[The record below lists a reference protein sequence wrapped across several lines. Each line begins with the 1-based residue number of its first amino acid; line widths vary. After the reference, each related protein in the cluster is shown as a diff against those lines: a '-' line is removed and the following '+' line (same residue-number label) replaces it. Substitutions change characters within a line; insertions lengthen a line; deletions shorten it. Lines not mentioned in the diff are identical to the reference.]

1 VDIAHAPQHWP
12 EHAAM
17 FFVITPL
24 ALGWIAGTA
33 LQLQQAVLWPC
44 EMYWGLGAAALLL
57 MYAVARVDAWQFA
70 FKRLDAFPFFRSA
83 SAFFSRVSAGA
94 VWHSVVWCVLSCT
107 LAFALA
113 GARASHYVKTVLNP
127 ALEGRTLQVVGIVA
141 NLPQRTDDSARF
153 RFEVESARE
162 SDGTW
167 VQLPSQLLLG
177 WYGNRLNGYGGQVGL
192 SGNADKVQPPPADLR
207 PGDRWQLAVR
217 LKAPHGHIN
226 PHGFDYELW
235 LWEQGL
241 QATGYVRNGA
251 KDAAPQWLGSTW
263 AHPVERLRQRVR
275 SAIEAR
281 VVDRAMAGIV
291 AALLVGDQAAIERA
305 DWDVFRATGVA
316 HLMAISGLHITGLA
330 WLAALCVGWLWRRC
344 DVWSPRKPWSL
355 WLPAP
360 IAASACAAM
369 VALAYAVFTG
379 WGVPAQRTVWML
391 GVVTLLR
398 VYGLRWPLTQV
409 WLSVCAV
416 VLAVDPW
423 ALMQAG
429 FWLSFVAVGVLFA
442 SGSHAPVE
450 TAAHSDAL
458 NVFDVS
464 TEQSRQP
471 NRRGRLLANAWASAQ
486 RMWREQ
492 CLMSVCLAP
501 LTLLLFHQV
510 SVVGLFAN
518 LLAVPWVTLVVTPLC
533 MLGLV
538 LPFAWSVAAEALQWL
553 VWLLKACAGV
563 LWAQWSAPAAP
574 LWAGAAALVGMG
586 VWAMRVPMWLRWFGV
601 ALVLPVL
608 SWQTLRPAHGTFE
621 LVAADM
627 GQGHAV
633 LVRTAT
639 HSLLYDT
646 GPRYSSETDAG
657 QRVLVPLL
665 RAWGE
670 RLDRIVISHQDSDHS
685 GGAPAVMA
693 MQPQADV
700 LTSIAPE
707 HPLQQLAVM
716 QRCERG
722 QSWVWDG
729 VRFDVLHPS
738 ASDYERKLKPNAL
751 SCVLRVTASRAVV
764 AETGAAL
771 DHASAKAPPSTQ
783 TTQTTQT
790 TQVAALL
797 AGDIEAA
804 QEQDLLQSGQALEA
818 DWLLVPHHGSATSS
832 TQDFL
837 EAVNLSVAIVQAGYR
852 NRFGHPRPDVLR
864 RYSDLGV
871 LVVQTPRCGASTWRS
886 EQPKLVQCE
895 RNQRQRYW
903 QHVF

>member
-1 VDIAHAPQHWP
+1 
-12 EHAAM
+12 M
-17 FFVITPL
+17 FSVITPW

-33 LQLQQAVLWPC
+33 LQLQQPQLWAA
-44 EMYWGLGAAALLL
+44 EVYWALAAA
-57 MYAVARVDAWQFA
+57 A
-70 FKRLDAFPFFRSA
+70 
-83 SAFFSRVSAGA
+83 VSAA
-94 VWHSVVWCVLSCT
+94 SWHVRRLRHADWQTAAWFVLSCAI
-107 LAFALA
+107 AFALA
-113 GARASHYVKTVLNP
+113 GVRASHYLQTALNP

-141 NLPQRTDDSARF
+141 NLPQRTEDSARF

-162 SDGTW
+162 SDGTQ
-167 VQLPSQLLLG
+167 VQLPPKLLLG
-177 WYGNRLNGYGGQVGL
+177 WYGHRRNANVGHSGIDDKL
-192 SGNADKVQPPPADLR
+192 SPPPADLR

-235 LWEQGL
+235 LWDQGL

-251 KDAAPQWLGSTW
+251 KDALPQWLGQTW
-263 AHPVERLRQRVR
+263 AYPVERLRQRVR
-275 SAIEAR
+275 SAIDAQ
-281 VVDRAMAGIV
+281 VSDRAVAGV
-291 AALLVGDQAAIERA
+291 VTALLVGDQAAIERA

-330 WLAALCVGWLWRRC
+330 WLAAMCVGWLWRRS

-360 IAASACAAM
+360 MAASACAAL

-398 VYGLRWPLTQV
+398 FYGLRWPLMQV
-409 WLSVCAV
+409 WLTVCAV
-416 VLAVDPW
+416 VLALDPW

-442 SGSHAPVE
+442 SGVQEPASSPW
-450 TAAHSDAL
+450 AA
-458 NVFDVS
+458 V
-464 TEQSRQP
+464 
-471 NRRGRLLANAWASAQ
+471 RR
-486 RMWREQ
+486 MCREQ
-492 CLMSVCLAP
+492 WLMSVCLAP
-501 LTLLLFHQV
+501 LSLLLFHQV

-533 MLGLV
+533 MLGLL
-538 LPFAWSVAAEALQWL
+538 LPLAWNLAAEALQVL
-553 VWLLKACAGV
+553 VWLLKAGAG
-563 LWAQWSAPAAP
+563 LSWAQWSAPAAP

-586 VWAMRVPMWLRWFGV
+586 VWAMRVPMWLRLFGV
-601 ALVLPVL
+601 ALVLPML
-608 SWQTLRPAHGTFE
+608 SWQTPRPAHGTFE

-633 LVRTAT
+633 LLRTAT

-646 GPRYSSETDAG
+646 GPRYSAETDAG

-700 LTSIAPE
+700 LTSMPAE
-707 HPLQQLAVM
+707 HPLQQLGSM

-722 QSWVWDG
+722 QSWLWDG
-729 VRFDVLHPS
+729 VRLEVLHPS
-738 ASDYERKLKPNAL
+738 AADYERKVKPNAL
-751 SCVLRVTASRAVV
+751 SCVLRIS
-764 AETGAAL
+764 AAN
-771 DHASAKAPPSTQ
+771 ASAM
-783 TTQTTQT
+783 
-790 TQVAALL
+790 L

-804 QEQDLLQSGQALEA
+804 QEQSLVQSGQTLKA

-832 TQDFL
+832 TQAFL
-837 EAVNLSVAIVQAGYR
+837 EAVDPSVAVVQAGYR

-864 RYSDLGV
+864 RYNDLGV
-871 LVVQTPRCGASTWRS
+871 LVVQMPRCGASTWRS
-886 EQPKLVQCE
+886 DQPKLVQCE
-895 RNQRQRYW
+895 RNQRLGYW

>member
-1 VDIAHAPQHWP
+1 
-12 EHAAM
+12 M
-17 FFVITPL
+17 FSVITPL
-24 ALGWIAGTA
+24 ALGWISGTA
-33 LQLQQAVLWPC
+33 LQLQQAQLWAG
-44 EMYWGLGAAALLL
+44 EVYWGLGAAGL
-57 MYAVARVDAWQFA
+57 MSAYTATRVDVWRSVFTLPETLPIVRHVFVGPRRVLTGAWFNA
-70 FKRLDAFPFFRSA
+70 
-83 SAFFSRVSAGA
+83 A
-94 VWHSVVWCVLSCT
+94 VWFALAGM
-107 LAFALA
+107 LAFAQA
-113 GARASHYVKTVLNP
+113 GARASHYSQTALNP

-141 NLPQRTDDSARF
+141 NLPQRMEDSARF
-153 RFEVESARE
+153 RFEVESARDT
-162 SDGTW
+162 DGAL
-167 VQLPSQLLLG
+167 VQLPPQLLLG
-177 WYGNRLNGYGGQVGL
+177 WYGNRLNG
-192 SGNADKVQPPPADLR
+192 SDDNVQPLPADLR

-251 KDAAPQWLGSTW
+251 KDAPPQWLGSTW
-263 AHPVERLRQRVR
+263 AHPVERLRQRLR
-275 SAIEAR
+275 SAVDAR
-281 VVDRAMAGIV
+281 VADRAAAGIV

-305 DWDVFRATGVA
+305 DWDVFRVTGVA

-330 WLAALCVGWLWRRC
+330 WLAALCVGWLWRRS

-360 IAASACAAM
+360 IAASASAAM

-391 GVVTLLR
+391 AAVTLLR
-398 VYGLRWPLTQV
+398 VYGLRWPWVQV

-416 VLAVDPW
+416 VLALDPW

-442 SGSHAPVE
+442 SGSHAP
-450 TAAHSDAL
+450 
-458 NVFDVS
+458 
-464 TEQSRQP
+464 
-471 NRRGRLLANAWASAQ
+471 ANTLWATAQ

-492 CLMSVCLAP
+492 WLMSVCLAP

-533 MLGLV
+533 LLGLV
-538 LPFAWSVAAEALQWL
+538 LPLAWSVAAEALQCL
-553 VWLLKACAGV
+553 VWLLKACAGMS
-563 LWAQWSAPAAP
+563 WAQWFAPAAP

-586 VWAMRVPMWLRWFGV
+586 LWAMRVPMWLRWFGV

-608 SWQTLRPAHGTFE
+608 SWQTPRPAHGMFE

-646 GPRYSSETDAG
+646 GPRYSAETDAG

-693 MQPQADV
+693 MQPQAQV
-700 LTSIAPE
+700 LTSIAVE
-707 HPLQQLAVM
+707 HPLQQLGAM

-722 QSWVWDG
+722 QSWTWDG
-729 VRFDVLHPS
+729 VRFEVLHPS
-738 ASDYERKLKPNAL
+738 AADYTRKLKPNAL
-751 SCVLRVTASRAVV
+751 SCVLRVTASHTVV
-764 AETGAAL
+764 AQTHAAF
-771 DHASAKAPPSTQ
+771 DHAPAKALPPTQ
-783 TTQTTQT
+783 TM
-790 TQVAALL
+790 QVAALL

-804 QEQDLLQSGQALEA
+804 QEQVLLQSGQALQS

-832 TQDFL
+832 TQAFL
-837 EAVNLSVAIVQAGYR
+837 DAVQPSVAIVQAGYR
-852 NRFGHPRPDVLR
+852 NRFGHPRLDVLK
-864 RYSDLGV
+864 RYSDLRV
-871 LVVQTPRCGASTWRS
+871 LVVQTPRCGASTWLS
-886 EQPKLVQCE
+886 EQPNLVQCE

>member
-1 VDIAHAPQHWP
+1 VLLCWA

-17 FFVITPL
+17 FSVITPL

-33 LQLQQAVLWPC
+33 LQLQQTQLWMGA
-44 EMYWGLGAAALLL
+44 MYGEVSVAGLLL
-57 MYAVARVDAWQFA
+57 ACTVSRMDAWRSVFT
-70 FKRLDAFPFFRSA
+70 RLETLPIVRHVFVGAT
-83 SAFFSRVSAGA
+83 RVSAG
-94 VWHSVVWCVLSCT
+94 VWMQACVWFTLAGV
-107 LAFALA
+107 LAFAQV
-113 GARASHYVKTVLNP
+113 GARASHYAQSALNP

-141 NLPQRTDDSARF
+141 NLPQRMEDSARF
-153 RFEVESARE
+153 RFEVESARD
-162 SDGTW
+162 SDGTR
-167 VQLPSQLLLG
+167 VQLPPQLLLG
-177 WYGNRLNGYGGQVGL
+177 WYGNRLNG
-192 SGNADKVQPPPADLR
+192 SDDKVQALPADLR

-251 KDAAPQWLGSTW
+251 KDAPLQWLGQTW

-275 SAIEAR
+275 SAIDAR
-281 VVDRAMAGIV
+281 VADRAMAGIV

-330 WLAALCVGWLWRRC
+330 WLAALCVGWLWRRS
-344 DVWSPRKPWSL
+344 DAWSPRNPWSL

-360 IAASACAAM
+360 IAASACAAW

-398 VYGLRWPLTQV
+398 VYGLRWPLMQV
-409 WLSVCAV
+409 WLTVCAV
-416 VLAVDPW
+416 VLALDPW

-450 TAAHSDAL
+450 TVARSDAL
-458 NVFDVS
+458 NGFDA
-464 TEQSRQP
+464 TAEQGHQP
-471 NRRGRLLANAWASAQ
+471 KRRGRLAASAWASVQ

-492 CLMSVCLAP
+492 WLMSVCLAP

-538 LPFAWSVAAEALQWL
+538 LPFAWSVAAEALQGL
-553 VWLLKACAGV
+553 VWVLQVCAGV
-563 LWAQWSAPAAP
+563 SWAQWSAPAAP
-574 LWAGAAALVGMG
+574 LWAGAVALVGMG
-586 VWAMRVPMWLRWFGV
+586 TWAMRVPMWLRCFGV
-601 ALVLPVL
+601 ALMLPVL
-608 SWQTLRPAHGTFE
+608 SWQTPRPAHGTFE

-646 GPRYSSETDAG
+646 GPRYSGETDAG

-693 MQPQADV
+693 MQPQAEV
-700 LTSIAPE
+700 LTSIAAE
-707 HPLQQLAVM
+707 HPLRQLGNM

-722 QSWVWDG
+722 QSWTWDG
-729 VRFDVLHPS
+729 VWFEVLHPS
-738 ASDYERKLKPNAL
+738 AADYERKLKPNAL
-751 SCVLRVTASRAVV
+751 SCVLRVSAAPWQTTRS
-764 AETGAAL
+764 GDAAL
-771 DHASAKAPPSTQ
+771 HTTHALQDKDRTVS
-783 TTQTTQT
+783 
-790 TQVAALL
+790 ALL

-804 QEQDLLQSGQALEA
+804 QEQDLLQSSQALQA

-832 TQDFL
+832 TPAFL
-837 EAVNLSVAIVQAGYR
+837 EAVDPSVAIVQAGYR

-864 RYSDLGV
+864 RYNDLGV

>member
-1 VDIAHAPQHWP
+1 
-12 EHAAM
+12 M
-17 FFVITPL
+17 FSVITPL

-33 LQLQQAVLWPC
+33 LQLQQAQLWAG
-44 EMYWGLGAAALLL
+44 EVYWGLAAAAL
-57 MYAVARVDAWQFA
+57 MSVYIATRIDVSRFAWV
-70 FKRLDAFPFFRSA
+70 RSH
-83 SAFFSRVSAGA
+83 SAFFSRALTGA
-94 VWHSVVWCVLSCT
+94 RVQAAVGLALAAVLSAV
-107 LAFALA
+107 LAFSLA
-113 GARASHYVKTVLNP
+113 GTRASHYAQSTLNP
-127 ALEGRTLQVVGIVA
+127 SLEGRTLQVVGIVA
-141 NLPQRTDDSARF
+141 NLPQRTEDSARF
-153 RFEVESARE
+153 RFEVESVRE
-162 SDGTW
+162 SDGTL
-167 VQLPSQLLLG
+167 VQLPPQLLLG
-177 WYGNRLNGYGGQVGL
+177 WYGNRL
-192 SGNADKVQPPPADLR
+192 SGSDDKVQAPPADLR

-251 KDAAPQWLGSTW
+251 KDAAPQWLGSTS

-275 SAIEAR
+275 SAIDAR
-281 VVDRAMAGIV
+281 VSDRAMAGIV

-316 HLMAISGLHITGLA
+316 HLIAISGLHITGLA
-330 WLAALCVGWLWRRC
+330 WLAALCVGWLWRRS
-344 DVWSPRKPWSL
+344 DVWSVRKPWSL

-360 IAASACAAM
+360 IAASACAAL
-369 VALAYAVFTG
+369 VALAYAVFTS

-391 GVVTLLR
+391 GIVTLLR
-398 VYGLRWPLTQV
+398 MYGLRWPLIQV
-409 WLSVCAV
+409 WLTVCAV
-416 VLAVDPW
+416 VLALDPW

-442 SGSHAPVE
+442 SGMHAPA
-450 TAAHSDAL
+450 TTLWAA
-458 NVFDVS
+458 
-464 TEQSRQP
+464 
-471 NRRGRLLANAWASAQ
+471 AQ

-492 CLMSVCLAP
+492 WLMSVCLAP

-538 LPFAWSVAAEALQWL
+538 LPFAWGVAAEALQLL

-563 LWAQWSAPAAP
+563 SWVQWSAPAAP
-574 LWAGAAALVGMG
+574 LWAGAAALTGMG
-586 VWAMRVPMWLRWFGV
+586 TWAMRVPVWLRCFGV

-608 SWQTLRPAHGTFE
+608 SWQTPRPAHGSFE

-646 GPRYSSETDAG
+646 GPRYSAETDAG

-670 RLDRIVISHQDSDHS
+670 QLDRIVISHQDSDHS

-700 LTSIAPE
+700 LTSIAAE
-707 HPLQQLAVM
+707 HPLQQLAAM

-729 VRFDVLHPS
+729 VQFEVLHPS
-738 ASDYERKLKPNAL
+738 SADYERKLKPNAL
-751 SCVLRVTASRAVV
+751 SCVLRV
-764 AETGAAL
+764 
-771 DHASAKAPPSTQ
+771 SAHNTS
-783 TTQTTQT
+783 
-790 TQVAALL
+790 ALL

-804 QEQDLLQSGQALEA
+804 QEQDLLQSGQALQA

-832 TQDFL
+832 TQAFL
-837 EAVNLSVAIVQAGYR
+837 DAVQPSVAIVQAGYR

-864 RYSDLGV
+864 RYTDLGV
-871 LVVQTPRCGASTWRS
+871 DVVQTPRCGASIWRS

>member
-1 VDIAHAPQHWP
+1 
-12 EHAAM
+12 M
-17 FFVITPL
+17 FSVITPW

-33 LQLQQAVLWPC
+33 LQLHQPQLWAA
-44 EMYWGLGAAALLL
+44 ELYWALGAAAVVL
-57 MYAVARVDAWQFA
+57 VSWRVSRFWRADWQIPAWQTVAWFA
-70 FKRLDAFPFFRSA
+70 
-83 SAFFSRVSAGA
+83 
-94 VWHSVVWCVLSCT
+94 LSWVM
-107 LAFALA
+107 AFALA
-113 GARASHYVKTVLNP
+113 GARASHYLQTALNP
-127 ALEGRTLQVVGIVA
+127 AFEGRTLQVVGIVA
-141 NLPQRTDDSARF
+141 NLPQRSEDSLRF
-153 RFEVESARE
+153 RFAVESARE
-162 SDGTW
+162 LDGTQ
-167 VQLPSQLLLG
+167 VQLPPQVLLG
-177 WYGNRLNGYGGQVGL
+177 WYGHRRHAQVGQ
-192 SGNADKVQPPPADLR
+192 SSSDDKLQPPPADLR

-235 LWEQGL
+235 LWDQGL

-251 KDAAPQWLGSTW
+251 KDAPPQWLGQTW
-263 AHPVERLRQRVR
+263 AYPVERLRQRVR
-275 SAIEAR
+275 SAIDAQ
-281 VVDRAMAGIV
+281 VTDRATAGIV

-330 WLAALCVGWLWRRC
+330 WLAALCAGWLWRRS
-344 DVWSPRKPWSL
+344 DVWSPRAPWGL

-360 IAASACAAM
+360 MAASACAAW

-398 VYGLRWPLTQV
+398 FYGLRWPLMQV
-409 WLSVCAV
+409 WLTVCAV
-416 VLAVDPW
+416 VLALDPW

-429 FWLSFVAVGVLFA
+429 FWLSFVAVAVLFA
-442 SGSHAPVE
+442 SGVQAP
-450 TAAHSDAL
+450 ASS
-458 NVFDVS
+458 F
-464 TEQSRQP
+464 
-471 NRRGRLLANAWASAQ
+471 WAVVR

-492 CLMSVCLAP
+492 WLMSVCLAP
-501 LTLLLFHQV
+501 LSLLLFHQV

-533 MLGLV
+533 VLGLL
-538 LPFAWSVAAEALQWL
+538 LPLAWGLAAEALQGL
-553 VWLLKACAGV
+553 MWLLKAGAGV
-563 LWAQWSAPAAP
+563 SWAQWSAPAAP
-574 LWAGAAALVGMG
+574 LWAGAAALAGMAL
-586 VWAMRVPMWLRWFGV
+586 WAMRVPIWLRFFGV
-601 ALVLPVL
+601 ALVLPML
-608 SWQTLRPAHGTFE
+608 SWQKPRPAQGTFE

-633 LVRTAT
+633 LLRTAT

-646 GPRYSSETDAG
+646 GPRYSAETDAG

-700 LTSIAPE
+700 LTSVPAE
-707 HPLQQLAVM
+707 HPLQQLGSM

-729 VRFDVLHPS
+729 VRLEVLHPS
-738 ASDYERKLKPNAL
+738 AADYERKLKPNAL
-751 SCVLRVTASRAVV
+751 SCVLRVS
-764 AETGAAL
+764 AAN
-771 DHASAKAPPSTQ
+771 ASAML
-783 TTQTTQT
+783 
-790 TQVAALL
+790 V
-797 AGDIEAA
+797 GDIEAA
-804 QEQDLLQSGQALEA
+804 QEQSLVQSGQTLQA

-832 TQDFL
+832 TPPFL
-837 EAVNLSVAIVQAGYR
+837 EAVQPSVAIVQAGYR

-864 RYSDLGV
+864 RYNELGV
-871 LVVQTPRCGASTWRS
+871 QVVQTPRCGAATWRS
-886 EQPKLVQCE
+886 EQPKLVDCE
-895 RNQRQRYW
+895 RNQRPHYW
-903 QHVF
+903 QHSY

>member
-1 VDIAHAPQHWP
+1 M
-12 EHAAM
+12 E
-17 FFVITPL
+17 
-24 ALGWIAGTA
+24 
-33 LQLQQAVLWPC
+33 
-44 EMYWGLGAAALLL
+44 
-57 MYAVARVDAWQFA
+57 
-70 FKRLDAFPFFRSA
+70 
-83 SAFFSRVSAGA
+83 
-94 VWHSVVWCVLSCT
+94 
-107 LAFALA
+107 
-113 GARASHYVKTVLNP
+113 
-127 ALEGRTLQVVGIVA
+127 
-141 NLPQRTDDSARF
+141 DSARF
-153 RFEVESARE
+153 RFDIESARE
-162 SDGTW
+162 VNGTP
-167 VQLPSQLLLG
+167 VQLPPQLLLG
-177 WYGNRLNGYGGQVGL
+177 WYGNRLTGSDDRL
-192 SGNADKVQPPPADLR
+192 KAPPTDLR
-207 PGDRWQLAVR
+207 PGDRWQLVVR

-251 KDAAPQWLGSTW
+251 KDAPPQWLGQTW
-263 AHPVERLRQRVR
+263 GHPVERLRQRVR
-275 SAIEAR
+275 SAIDAR
-281 VVDRAMAGIV
+281 VNDRAVAGIV

-330 WLAALCVGWLWRRC
+330 WLAALCVGWLWRRS

-355 WLPAP
+355 WMPAP
-360 IAASACAAM
+360 MAASVCAAL

-391 GVVTLLR
+391 AVVTLLR
-398 VYGLRWPLTQV
+398 VYGLRWPLMQV
-409 WLSVCAV
+409 WLAVCAM
-416 VLAVDPW
+416 VLALDPW

-442 SGSHAPVE
+442 SGS
-450 TAAHSDAL
+450 DAL
-458 NVFDVS
+458 NVFEAPIEHRS
-464 TEQSRQP
+464 KRL
-471 NRRGRLLANAWASAQ
+471 GRVVTFAWGSAQ

-492 CLMSVCLAP
+492 WLMSVCLAP

-538 LPFAWSVAAEALQWL
+538 LPLAWGVAAEALQLL
-553 VWLLKACAGV
+553 VWLLKAGASV
-563 LWAQWSAPAAP
+563 SWAQWSAPAAP

-586 VWAMRVPMWLRWFGV
+586 VWAMRLPMWLRLFGV

-608 SWQTLRPAHGTFE
+608 SWQTPRPAQGAFE

-633 LVRTAT
+633 LLRTAT

-646 GPRYSSETDAG
+646 GPRYSAETDAG

-707 HPLQQLAVM
+707 HPLQQLGVM

-722 QSWVWDG
+722 QSWAWDG
-729 VRFDVLHPS
+729 VRFEVLHPS
-738 ASDYERKLKPNAL
+738 AADYERKLKPNAL
-751 SCVLRVTASRAVV
+751 SCVMRVTASR
-764 AETGAAL
+764 
-771 DHASAKAPPSTQ
+771 
-783 TTQTTQT
+783 
-790 TQVAALL
+790 VAAIDALADDTHLKKGSLVSALL
-797 AGDIEAA
+797 VGDIEAA
-804 QEQDLLQSGQALEA
+804 QEHDLLQSGQALQA

-832 TQDFL
+832 TQVFL
-837 EAVNLSVAIVQAGYR
+837 EAVQPRVAIVQAGYR

-864 RYSDLGV
+864 RYNDLRV
-871 LVVQTPRCGASTWRS
+871 HVVQTPRCGAAMWRS
-886 EQPKLVQCE
+886 DQPNLVRCE

>member
-1 VDIAHAPQHWP
+1 
-12 EHAAM
+12 M
-17 FFVITPL
+17 FSVITPL

-33 LQLQQAVLWPC
+33 LQLQQPVLWAGDV
-44 EMYWGLGAAALLL
+44 YWGLAAAAL
-57 MYAVARVDAWQFA
+57 MSAYIATRIDASRFA
-70 FKRLDAFPFFRSA
+70 WVRSA
-83 SAFFSRVSAGA
+83 SAFLSCASAGA
-94 VWHSVVWCVLSCT
+94 GVQAAVGFALMAALSAV
-107 LAFALA
+107 LAFAQV
-113 GARASHYVKTVLNP
+113 GARASHYAQSTLNP
-127 ALEGRTLQVVGIVA
+127 SLEGRTLQVVGIVA
-141 NLPQRTDDSARF
+141 NLPQRTEDSARF

-162 SDGTW
+162 SDGTL
-167 VQLPSQLLLG
+167 VKLPPQLLLG
-177 WYGNRLNGYGGQVGL
+177 WYGNRLNGYGGQAGL
-192 SGNADKVQPPPADLR
+192 SGNSDRVQPPPADLR

-251 KDAAPQWLGSTW
+251 KDAPPQWLGSTW

-275 SAIEAR
+275 SAIDAR
-281 VVDRAMAGIV
+281 VADRAMAGIV

-330 WLAALCVGWLWRRC
+330 WLAALCVGWLWRRS

-360 IAASACAAM
+360 IAASACAAL

-398 VYGLRWPLTQV
+398 VYGLRWPLMQV
-409 WLSVCAV
+409 WLTVCAV
-416 VLAVDPW
+416 VLALDPW
-423 ALMQAG
+423 ALQQAG

-442 SGSHAPVE
+442 SGSHAPLE
-450 TAAHSDAL
+450 AAAHSDAL
-458 NVFDVS
+458 NVFEVPAEHHGQSDERGSKRVGRMAVS
-464 TEQSRQP
+464 V
-471 NRRGRLLANAWASAQ
+471 WASAQ

-492 CLMSVCLAP
+492 WLMSVCLAP

-510 SVVGLFAN
+510 SVVGLFTN

-538 LPFAWSVAAEALQWL
+538 LPFAWGVAAEVLQLL
-553 VWLLKACAGV
+553 VWVLKACASV
-563 LWAQWSAPAAP
+563 SWAQWSAPAAP

-586 VWAMRVPMWLRWFGV
+586 TWAMRVPVWLRCFGV

-608 SWQTLRPAHGTFE
+608 SWQTPRPAHGTFE

-646 GPRYSSETDAG
+646 GPRYSAETDAG

-693 MQPQADV
+693 MQPQAEV
-700 LTSIAPE
+700 LTSMAAE
-707 HPLQQLAVM
+707 HPLQQLGTM

-729 VRFDVLHPS
+729 VLFEVLHPS
-738 ASDYERKLKPNAL
+738 SADYERKLKPNAL
-751 SCVLRVTASRAVV
+751 SCVLRV
-764 AETGAAL
+764 
-771 DHASAKAPPSTQ
+771 SAHNTS
-783 TTQTTQT
+783 
-790 TQVAALL
+790 ALL

-804 QEQDLLQSGQALEA
+804 QEQDLLQSGQALQA

-832 TQDFL
+832 TQVFL
-837 EAVNLSVAIVQAGYR
+837 EAVHPSVAIVQAGYR
-852 NRFGHPRPDVLR
+852 NRFGHPRPDVLKC
-864 RYSDLGV
+864 YSDLGV

-886 EQPKLVQCE
+886 AQPKLVQCE

>member
-1 VDIAHAPQHWP
+1 
-12 EHAAM
+12 M
-17 FFVITPL
+17 FSVITPL

-33 LQLQQAVLWPC
+33 LQLQQAQLWAG
-44 EMYWGLGAAALLL
+44 EVYWGLAAAAL
-57 MYAVARVDAWQFA
+57 MSAYIATRIDVSRFAWI
-70 FKRLDAFPFFRSA
+70 RSA
-83 SAFFSRVSAGA
+83 SALLSRASAGA
-94 VWHSVVWCVLSCT
+94 GVQAAVGFALVAALSAVM
-107 LAFALA
+107 AFAQA
-113 GARASHYVKTVLNP
+113 GARASQYAQSALNP

-141 NLPQRTDDSARF
+141 NLPQRTEDSARF

-162 SDGTW
+162 SDGTL
-167 VQLPSQLLLG
+167 VELPPQLLLG
-177 WYGNRLNGYGGQVGL
+177 WYGNRLNG
-192 SGNADKVQPPPADLR
+192 NDDKVQAPPADLR

-251 KDAAPQWLGSTW
+251 KDALPQWLGSTLN
-263 AHPVERLRQRVR
+263 HPVERLRQRVR
-275 SAIEAR
+275 SAIDAR
-281 VVDRAMAGIV
+281 VADRAMAGIV

-330 WLAALCVGWLWRRC
+330 WLAALCVGWLWRRS
-344 DVWSPRKPWSL
+344 DVWSARKPWSL

-360 IAASACAAM
+360 IAASACAAI

-398 VYGLRWPLTQV
+398 VYGLRWPLMQV
-409 WLSVCAV
+409 WLTVCAV
-416 VLAVDPW
+416 VLALDPW

-450 TAAHSDAL
+450 TNAHSDAL

-471 NRRGRLLANAWASAQ
+471 DRRVRLLANTWASAQ

-492 CLMSVCLAP
+492 WLMSVCLAP

-533 MLGLV
+533 LLGLV

-563 LWAQWSAPAAP
+563 SWAQWSAPAAP

-608 SWQTLRPAHGTFE
+608 SWQTPRPAHGTFE

-646 GPRYSSETDAG
+646 GPRYSAETDAG

-670 RLDRIVISHQDSDHS
+670 RLDRILISHQDSDHS

-700 LTSIAPE
+700 LTSIALE
-707 HPLQQLAVM
+707 HPLQQLGVM

-729 VRFDVLHPS
+729 VRFEVLHPS
-738 ASDYERKLKPNAL
+738 AADYERKLKPNAL
-751 SCVLRVTASRAVV
+751 SCVLRVTADDTS
-764 AETGAAL
+764 
-771 DHASAKAPPSTQ
+771 
-783 TTQTTQT
+783 
-790 TQVAALL
+790 ALL

-804 QEQDLLQSGQALEA
+804 QEQELLQSSQALQA

-832 TQDFL
+832 TPAFL
-837 EAVNLSVAIVQAGYR
+837 EAVDPSVAIVQAGYR

>member
-1 VDIAHAPQHWP
+1 VGIAHVLQRWA

-17 FFVITPL
+17 FSVITPW

-33 LQLQQAVLWPC
+33 LQLQQAQLWVG
-44 EMYWGLGAAALLL
+44 EAYWGLA
-57 MYAVARVDAWQFA
+57 AVALMSAYIATRINASRFAWV
-70 FKRLDAFPFFRSA
+70 RSA
-83 SAFFSRVSAGA
+83 SALLSRASAGA
-94 VWHSVVWCVLSCT
+94 GVQAAVWFALAAALSAL
-107 LAFALA
+107 LAFAQA
-113 GARASHYVKTVLNP
+113 GARSSHYAQSALNP
-127 ALEGRTLQVVGIVA
+127 TLEGRTLQVVGIVA
-141 NLPQRTDDSARF
+141 NLPQRMEDSARF

-162 SDGTW
+162 SDGAL
-167 VQLPSQLLLG
+167 VQLPPQLLLG
-177 WYGNRLNGYGGQVGL
+177 WYGNRLNG
-192 SGNADKVQPPPADLR
+192 SDDKVQPPPADLR

-251 KDAAPQWLGSTW
+251 KDASPQWLGSTW

-275 SAIEAR
+275 SAIDAR
-281 VVDRAMAGIV
+281 VADRATAGIV

-330 WLAALCVGWLWRRC
+330 WLAAVSVGWLWRRS
-344 DVWSPRKPWSL
+344 DVWSVRKPWSL

-360 IAASACAAM
+360 IAASACAAI

-398 VYGLRWPLTQV
+398 VYGLRWPWVQV

-416 VLAVDPW
+416 VLALDPW

-442 SGSHAPVE
+442 SGSHVPAN
-450 TAAHSDAL
+450 TLWAA
-458 NVFDVS
+458 
-464 TEQSRQP
+464 
-471 NRRGRLLANAWASAQ
+471 AQ

-492 CLMSVCLAP
+492 WLMSVCLAP
-501 LTLLLFHQV
+501 LILLLFHQV

-533 MLGLV
+533 LLGLV
-538 LPFAWSVAAEALQWL
+538 LPFAWSVAAEALQVL

-563 LWAQWSAPAAP
+563 SWAQWSAPAAP

-608 SWQTLRPAHGTFE
+608 SWQTPRPAHGTFE

-646 GPRYSSETDAG
+646 GPRYSAETDAG

-700 LTSIAPE
+700 LTSIAVE
-707 HPLQQLAVM
+707 HPLQQLGNM

-722 QSWVWDG
+722 QSWTWDG
-729 VRFDVLHPS
+729 VRFEVLHPS
-738 ASDYERKLKPNAL
+738 AADSERRLKPNAL
-751 SCVLRVTASRAVV
+751 SCVLRVTAHDTS
-764 AETGAAL
+764 
-771 DHASAKAPPSTQ
+771 
-783 TTQTTQT
+783 
-790 TQVAALL
+790 ALL

-804 QEQDLLQSGQALEA
+804 QEQDLLQSDQTLQA
-818 DWLLVPHHGSATSS
+818 DWLLVPHHGSSTSS
-832 TQDFL
+832 TQAFL
-837 EAVNLSVAIVQAGYR
+837 EAVQPSVAIVQAGYR

>member
-1 VDIAHAPQHWP
+1 
-12 EHAAM
+12 M
-17 FFVITPL
+17 FSVITPL

-33 LQLQQAVLWPC
+33 LQLQQAQLWVG
-44 EMYWGLGAAALLL
+44 EAYWGLAAAAL
-57 MYAVARVDAWQFA
+57 MSAYIATRIGVSRFAWV
-70 FKRLDAFPFFRSA
+70 RSA
-83 SAFFSRVSAGA
+83 SHLLSRASAGA
-94 VWHSVVWCVLSCT
+94 GVQAAVWLVLAATLSAV
-107 LAFALA
+107 LAFAQA
-113 GARASHYVKTVLNP
+113 GVRASHYAQSALNP

-141 NLPQRTDDSARF
+141 NLPQRMEDSARF
-153 RFEVESARE
+153 RFEVESARDT
-162 SDGTW
+162 DGAL
-167 VQLPSQLLLG
+167 VQLPPQLLLG
-177 WYGNRLNGYGGQVGL
+177 WYGKRLNG
-192 SGNADKVQPPPADLR
+192 SDDTVQTPPADLR

-251 KDAAPQWLGSTW
+251 KDTPPKWLGQTLG
-263 AHPVERLRQRVR
+263 HPEERLRQRVR
-275 SAIEAR
+275 SAIDAR
-281 VVDRAMAGIV
+281 VADRAMAGIV

-330 WLAALCVGWLWRRC
+330 WLAALCVGWLWRRS
-344 DVWSPRKPWSL
+344 DAWSPAKPWSL

-360 IAASACAAM
+360 IAASACAAI

-398 VYGLRWPLTQV
+398 VYGLRWPLMQV
-409 WLSVCAV
+409 WLTVCAV
-416 VLAVDPW
+416 VLALDPW

-450 TAAHSDAL
+450 TAVRSDAL
-458 NVFDVS
+458 NVFDTVA
-464 TEQSRQP
+464 EQSRQP
-471 NRRGRLLANAWASAQ
+471 GRRGRLLANARAAAQ
-486 RMWREQ
+486 SMWREQ
-492 CLMSVCLAP
+492 WLMSVCLAP

-510 SVVGLFAN
+510 SVVGLLAN

-533 MLGLV
+533 LLGLV

-563 LWAQWSAPAAP
+563 SWAQWSAPAAP

-586 VWAMRVPMWLRWFGV
+586 VWAMRVPMWLRCFGV

-608 SWQTLRPAHGTFE
+608 SWQTPRPAHGTFE
-621 LVAADM
+621 LMAADM

-646 GPRYSSETDAG
+646 GPRYSAETDAG

-685 GGAPAVMA
+685 GGAPAMMA

-700 LTSIAPE
+700 LTSIATE
-707 HPLQQLAVM
+707 HPLQQLGAM

-722 QSWVWDG
+722 QSWGWDG
-729 VRFDVLHPS
+729 VRFEVLHPS
-738 ASDYERKLKPNAL
+738 SADYERKLKPNAL
-751 SCVLRVTASRAVV
+751 SCVLRVTAHDTS
-764 AETGAAL
+764 
-771 DHASAKAPPSTQ
+771 
-783 TTQTTQT
+783 
-790 TQVAALL
+790 ALL

-804 QEQDLLQSGQALEA
+804 QEQDLVQSGQDLQA

-832 TQDFL
+832 TQAFL
-837 EAVNLSVAIVQAGYR
+837 EAVQPSVAIVQAGYR

-864 RYSDLGV
+864 RYGDLGV

-903 QHVF
+903 HHVF

>member
-1 VDIAHAPQHWP
+1 
-12 EHAAM
+12 M
-17 FFVITPL
+17 FSVITPL

-33 LQLQQAVLWPC
+33 LQLQQAQLWSG
-44 EMYWGLGAAALLL
+44 EMYGSLGAAAL
-57 MYAVARVDAWQFA
+57 MSAYVVARVDVS
-70 FKRLDAFPFFRSA
+70 RL
-83 SAFFSRVSAGA
+83 AFFHSAL
-94 VWHSVVWCVLSCT
+94 WCVLACT
-107 LAFALA
+107 LAFTQT
-113 GARASHYVKTVLNP
+113 GARASHYAQSALNP
-127 ALEGRTLQVVGIVA
+127 ALEGRTLHVVGIVA
-141 NLPQRTDDSARF
+141 NLPQRMEDSARF
-153 RFEVESARE
+153 RFEVESARDT
-162 SDGTW
+162 DGAL
-167 VQLPSQLLLG
+167 VQLPPQLLLG
-177 WYGNRLNGYGGQVGL
+177 WYGNRL
-192 SGNADKVQPPPADLR
+192 SGSDDKVQTPPVDLR

-251 KDAAPQWLGSTW
+251 KDASPQWLGSTW
-263 AHPVERLRQRVR
+263 AHSVERLRQRVR
-275 SAIEAR
+275 SAIDAR
-281 VVDRAMAGIV
+281 VADRAVAGIV

-330 WLAALCVGWLWRRC
+330 WLAALCVGWLWRRS

-355 WLPAP
+355 WWPAP
-360 IAASACAAM
+360 IAASVFAAG

-398 VYGLRWPLTQV
+398 VYGLRWPWVQV

-416 VLAVDPW
+416 VLALDPW

-442 SGSHAPVE
+442 SGSHAPAS
-450 TAAHSDAL
+450 TLWAA
-458 NVFDVS
+458 
-464 TEQSRQP
+464 
-471 NRRGRLLANAWASAQ
+471 AQ

-492 CLMSVCLAP
+492 WLMSVCLAP
-501 LTLLLFHQV
+501 LTLLLFHQM

-533 MLGLV
+533 LLGLV
-538 LPFAWSVAAEALQWL
+538 LPFAWSMAAEALQWL
-553 VWLLKACAGV
+553 VWGLKACAGV
-563 LWAQWSAPAAP
+563 SWAQWSAPAAP
-574 LWAGAAALVGMG
+574 LWAGASALVGMG

-608 SWQTLRPAHGTFE
+608 SWQTPRPAHGTFD
-621 LVAADM
+621 LLAADM

-646 GPRYSSETDAG
+646 GPRYSAETDAG

-700 LTSIAPE
+700 LTSIALE
-707 HPLQQLAVM
+707 HPLQELGAM

-722 QSWVWDG
+722 QSWTWDG
-729 VRFDVLHPS
+729 VRFEVLHPS
-738 ASDYERKLKPNAL
+738 AADYERKLKPNAL
-751 SCVLRVTASRAVV
+751 SCVLRVTAA
-764 AETGAAL
+764 
-771 DHASAKAPPSTQ
+771 DAS
-783 TTQTTQT
+783 
-790 TQVAALL
+790 ALL

-804 QEQDLLQSGQALEA
+804 QEQDLLQSGQALQA

-832 TQDFL
+832 TQAFL
-837 EAVNLSVAIVQAGYR
+837 DAVQPSVAIVQAGYR

-886 EQPKLVQCE
+886 ELPNLVQCE
-895 RNQRQRYW
+895 RYLRQRYW
-903 QHVF
+903 QHLF

>member
-1 VDIAHAPQHWP
+1 
-12 EHAAM
+12 M
-17 FFVITPL
+17 FSVITPF
-24 ALGWIAGTA
+24 ALGWIVGTA
-33 LQLQQAVLWPC
+33 WQLQQAQLWAM
-44 EMYWGLGAAALLL
+44 EI
-57 MYAVARVDAWQFA
+57 YAVALTLTLTAAFVFVRFA
-70 FKRLDAFPFFRSA
+70 GA
-83 SAFFSRVSAGA
+83 SAGA
-94 VWHSVVWCVLSCT
+94 VLHAIVWFAIAAVL
-107 LAFALA
+107 ALTQT
-113 GARASHYVKTVLNP
+113 GVRASRYAHNALNP

-141 NLPQRTDDSARF
+141 NLPQRTEDSARF
-153 RFEVESARE
+153 RFEVETARE
-162 SDGTW
+162 SGGTL
-167 VQLPSQLLLG
+167 VQLPPHILLG
-177 WYGNRLNGYGGQVGL
+177 WYGNRL
-192 SGNADKVQPPPADLR
+192 SGHGSQNANNPKLQLPPADLR
-207 PGDRWQLAVR
+207 PGDRWQFAVR

-251 KDAAPQWLGSTW
+251 KDTAPQWVGQTW

-275 SAIEAR
+275 SAIDAQ
-281 VVDRAMAGIV
+281 VADRALAGIV

-330 WLAALCVGWLWRRC
+330 WLAAWCVGWLWRRS
-344 DVWSPRKPWSL
+344 DVWSPQKPWSL
-355 WLPAP
+355 WLPTP
-360 IAASACAAM
+360 IAASVCALL
-369 VALAYAVFTG
+369 VALAYALFTG

-398 VYGLRWPLTQV
+398 GYGLRWPMMQV
-409 WLSVCAV
+409 WLTVCAV
-416 VLAVDPW
+416 VLALDPW

-429 FWLSFVAVGVLFA
+429 FWLSFVAVAVLFA
-442 SGSHAPVE
+442 SGASAP
-450 TAAHSDAL
+450 TTTL
-458 NVFDVS
+458 
-464 TEQSRQP
+464 
-471 NRRGRLLANAWASAQ
+471 WASAQ

-492 CLMSVCLAP
+492 WLMSVCLAP

-510 SVVGLFAN
+510 SLVGLFAN
-518 LLAVPWVTLVVTPLC
+518 LLAVPWVTLVVTPLTL
-533 MLGLV
+533 LGLV
-538 LPFAWSVAAEALQWL
+538 LPMVWSLAAGALQSL
-553 VWLLKACAGV
+553 VWVLKVFADV
-563 LWAQWSAPAAP
+563 PWAQWAAPAAP
-574 LWAGAAALVGMG
+574 LWAGAVALVGMG
-586 VWAMRVPMWLRWFGV
+586 TWVLRVPMWVRCFGV
-601 ALVLPVL
+601 VLVLPVL
-608 SWQTLRPAHGTFE
+608 SWQTPRPMNGTFE

-646 GPRYSSETDAG
+646 GPRYSAETDAG

-700 LTSIAPE
+700 WSSIAPE
-707 HPLQQLAVM
+707 HSLQRLSPM

-722 QSWVWDG
+722 QAWVWDE
-729 VRFDVLHPS
+729 VRFEVLHPQP
-738 ASDYERKLKPNAL
+738 ADYQRKLKPNAL
-751 SCVLRVTASRAVV
+751 SCVLRLTDTH
-764 AETGAAL
+764 TGV
-771 DHASAKAPPSTQ
+771 S
-783 TTQTTQT
+783 
-790 TQVAALL
+790 ALL

-804 QEQDLLQSGQALEA
+804 QEHQLVQSGQDLSA

-832 TQDFL
+832 TQGFL
-837 EAVNLSVAIVQAGYR
+837 NGVQPTVAMVQAGYR
-852 NRFGHPRPDVLR
+852 NRFGHPRPDVLE

-886 EQPKLVQCE
+886 AQPNLVQCE
-895 RNQRQRYW
+895 RNQSQRYW
-903 QHVF
+903 HHAF

>member
-1 VDIAHAPQHWP
+1 
-12 EHAAM
+12 M
-17 FFVITPL
+17 
-24 ALGWIAGTA
+24 
-33 LQLQQAVLWPC
+33 QLQQAELWAV
-44 EMYWGLGAAALLL
+44 EVYGGLAAAGVVLTYARYFLASSSRLL
-57 MYAVARVDAWQFA
+57 
-70 FKRLDAFPFFRSA
+70 
-83 SAFFSRVSAGA
+83 AGA
-94 VWHSVVWCVLSCT
+94 KWQACLWLGLACA
-107 LAFALA
+107 LAFAQA
-113 GARASHYVKTVLNP
+113 GARASHYLQTALNP
-127 ALEGRTLQVVGIVA
+127 ALEGRTLEVVGIVA
-141 NLPQRTDDSARF
+141 NLPQRMDDSARF

-162 SDGTW
+162 SDGTQ
-167 VQLPSQLLLG
+167 VQLPPQLMLG
-177 WYGNRLNGYGGQVGL
+177 WYGSQLNRRGGHGG
-192 SGNADKVQPPPADLR
+192 SDDPVQPPPADLR
-207 PGDRWQLAVR
+207 PGDRWQFSVR

-251 KDAAPQWLGSTW
+251 KDTPPQWLGQTW
-263 AHPVERLRQRVR
+263 AHPVERLRQGVR
-275 SAIEAR
+275 SAIDAQVR
-281 VVDRAMAGIV
+281 NRALAGIV
-291 AALLVGDQAAIERA
+291 AALLVGDQAAIDHA

-330 WLAALCVGWLWRRC
+330 WLAALCVGWLWRRS
-344 DVWSPRKPWSL
+344 DVWSARRPWSL

-360 IAASACAAM
+360 LAASVFGAL

-391 GVVTLLR
+391 AVVTLLR
-398 VYGLRWPLTQV
+398 WHGLRWPMSQV
-409 WLSVCAV
+409 WLAVCAV
-416 VLAVDPW
+416 VLALDPW

-442 SGSHAPVE
+442 SGSHAP
-450 TAAHSDAL
+450 TTSL
-458 NVFDVS
+458 
-464 TEQSRQP
+464 
-471 NRRGRLLANAWASAQ
+471 WAVVQ

-492 CLMSVCLAP
+492 WLMSVCLAP

-533 MLGLV
+533 LLGLV
-538 LPFAWSVAAEALQWL
+538 SPFAWGVAAEALQVL
-553 VWLLKACAGV
+553 VWGLKACAGV
-563 LWAQWSAPAAP
+563 SWAQWSVPAAP
-574 LWAGAAALVGMG
+574 LWAGAVALVGMG
-586 VWAMRVPMWLRWFGV
+586 LWALRVPMWMRLLG
-601 ALVLPVL
+601 LVLALPVL
-608 SWQTLRPAHGTFE
+608 SWQTPHPAHGTFE

-633 LVRTAT
+633 LLRTAT

-646 GPRYSSETDAG
+646 GPRYSAETDAG

-700 LTSIAPE
+700 LTSMPAE
-707 HPLQQLAVM
+707 HPLQQLGAM

-729 VRFDVLHPS
+729 VRFEVLHPS
-738 ASDYERKLKPNAL
+738 AADYERKLKPNAL
-751 SCVLRVTASRAVV
+751 SCVLRVSAPGVQSFSSGATKERTPPQTPAV
-764 AETGAAL
+764 
-771 DHASAKAPPSTQ
+771 S
-783 TTQTTQT
+783 
-790 TQVAALL
+790 ALL

-804 QEQDLLQSGQALEA
+804 QEQGLVQSRQDLQA

-832 TQDFL
+832 TQTFL
-837 EAVNLSVAIVQAGYR
+837 EAVQPRIAIVQAGYR

-864 RYSDLGV
+864 RYSDFGV
-871 LVVQTPRCGASTWRS
+871 QVVQTPRCGASHWRS
-886 EQPKLVQCE
+886 YHPNLVHCE
-895 RNQRQRYW
+895 RDEQKRYW
-903 QHVF
+903 QHAF

>member
-1 VDIAHAPQHWP
+1 
-12 EHAAM
+12 
-17 FFVITPL
+17 
-24 ALGWIAGTA
+24 
-33 LQLQQAVLWPC
+33 LQLQQVQLWAA
-44 EMYWGLGAAALLL
+44 EMYWGLGAAACLLA
-57 MYAVARVDAWQFA
+57 YAAARVDAWRFA
-70 FKRLDAFPFFRSA
+70 FTRLYSFPLVRSA
-83 SAFFSRVSAGA
+83 SALFSRASAGA
-94 VWHSVVWCVLSCT
+94 VWYSVVWCVLACT

-113 GARASHYVKTVLNP
+113 GARASHYVQTALNP
-127 ALEGRTLQVVGIVA
+127 ALEGLTLQVVGIVA
-141 NLPQRTDDSARF
+141 NLPQRTEDSARF

-167 VQLPSQLLLG
+167 VELPPQLLLG
-177 WYGNRLNGYGGQVGL
+177 WYGNRLNGSGGQIN
-192 SGNADKVQPPPADLR
+192 NADKVQAPPADLR

-263 AHPVERLRQRVR
+263 VHPVERLRQRVR
-275 SAIEAR
+275 SAIDAR
-281 VVDRAMAGIV
+281 VADRAMAGIV

-330 WLAALCVGWLWRRC
+330 WLAAMCVSWLWRRS

-360 IAASACAAM
+360 IAASACAAL

-398 VYGLRWPLTQV
+398 VYGLRWPLMQV
-409 WLSVCAV
+409 WLTVCAV
-416 VLAVDPW
+416 VLALDPW

-442 SGSHAPVE
+442 SGSHAPLE
-450 TAAHSDAL
+450 AAARSDAL
-458 NVFDVS
+458 NVFEVP
-464 TEQSRQP
+464 TERNIQSSE
-471 NRRGRLLANAWASAQ
+471 RGSKRVGHIAASACVSAQ

-492 CLMSVCLAP
+492 WLMSVCLAP

-533 MLGLV
+533 VLGLV

-563 LWAQWSAPAAP
+563 SWAQWSAPAAP

-608 SWQTLRPAHGTFE
+608 SWQTPRPVHGAYE
-621 LVAADM
+621 LMAADM

-646 GPRYSSETDAG
+646 GPRYSAETDAG

-700 LTSIAPE
+700 LTSIATE
-707 HPLQQLAVM
+707 HPLQQLGVM

-729 VRFDVLHPS
+729 VQFEVLHPS

-751 SCVLRVTASRAVV
+751 SCVLRVSASRAVIAPTDV
-764 AETGAAL
+764 TL
-771 DHASAKAPPSTQ
+771 VDTPKKAQPSTQ
-783 TTQTTQT
+783 TM
-790 TQVAALL
+790 QVAALL

-804 QEQDLLQSGQALEA
+804 QEQDLLQSGQALQA

-832 TQDFL
+832 TQAFL
-837 EAVNLSVAIVQAGYR
+837 EAVNPSVAIVQAGYR

-886 EQPKLVQCE
+886 EQPNLVQCE